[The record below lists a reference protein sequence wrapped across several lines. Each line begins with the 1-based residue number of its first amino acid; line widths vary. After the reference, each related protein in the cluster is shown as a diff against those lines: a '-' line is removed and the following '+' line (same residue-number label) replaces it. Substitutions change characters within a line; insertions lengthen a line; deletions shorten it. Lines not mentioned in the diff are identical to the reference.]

1 MNLVFVVQEKN
12 ISVVVELYKIKI
24 SEIVK
29 IKNKT
34 IMEIIVFLDFII

>member
-1 MNLVFVVQEKN
+1 MSLVFVAQEKN
-12 ISVVVELYKIKI
+12 INVVAELYKKKV